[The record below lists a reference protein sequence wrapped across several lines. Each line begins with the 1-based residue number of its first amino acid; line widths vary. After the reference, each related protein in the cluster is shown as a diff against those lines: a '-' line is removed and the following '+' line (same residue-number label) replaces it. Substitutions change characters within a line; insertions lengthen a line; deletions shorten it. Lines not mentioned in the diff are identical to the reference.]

1 MSQLSVSSRVGRG
14 AQEIQLPGITN
25 VVLDSSQE
33 SRASYR
39 AFRRSERCTEPA
51 DIP

>member
-1 MSQLSVSSRVGRG
+1 MSQLSVSSGAGHG
-14 AQEIQLPGITN
+14 AQEIQLPGTTN
-25 VVLDSSQE
+25 VVQDLSQE

-39 AFRRSERCTEPA
+39 AFRRSERSMEPA